1 MSAAAISKGSV
12 DGIKLLDAKARKLPP
27 ALVKKYLER
36 LELSQLNISIPDLAL
51 LGTLNSAHVDRICY
65 ETVGMHESANGDPP
79 ELSPLASAERVAS
92 KQARGGYCFLVGDA
106 YAALLCT
113 IGYKVSLH
121 VGGVGDAP
129 LAPERMGNHVVLIV
143 HGLVD
148 PERPG
153 AKPCAYVADVGLG
166 DGPSQ
171 PFRLANRRWT
181 EDGFS
186 YSLAPREHK
195 GLWWFTHDPTGSF
208 QGFAFSVATSCMSVR
223 EFQTYHDFYWLN
235 AAESPYHRAGLVLQR
250 RSPTLGALTMRNA
263 RLTRAHPSN
272 RGAVETL
279 GVATSQEEW
288 FTLAREAFLL
298 TGLDKLPVEAKARLW
313 QVADVKHQQW
323 LAEEFER
330 ARKRG
335 LRIATVAASLVAAVF
350 ALAVWRAK
358 RVSPTFGSSLFAL
371 GQRGLYSNP
380 LVGGLQEALKK
391 A

>member
-1 MSAAAISKGSV
+1 MVTKGSV
-12 DGIKLLDAKARKLPP
+12 DGIKLLDAKSRKLPP
-27 ALVKKYLER
+27 ALVKQYLER
-36 LELSQLNISIPDLAL
+36 LELSQLDVSIPDLAL
-51 LGTLNSAHVDRICY
+51 LCSLNSAHVDRICY
-65 ETVGMHESANGDPP
+65 ETIGMHESAKGCPVP

-92 KQARGGYCFLVGDA
+92 KQARGGYCFVVVDA

-113 IGYKVSLH
+113 LGYKVSLH
-121 VGGVGDAP
+121 VGGVGDEPFAS
-129 LAPERMGNHVVLIV
+129 ERMGNHVVLLV
-143 HGLVD
+143 HGLAD

-153 AKPCAYVADVGLG
+153 AKPSAYVADVGLG

-171 PFRLANRRWT
+171 PFRLANRRWS

-186 YSLAPREHK
+186 YSLAPREPK

-208 QGFAFSVATSCMSVR
+208 KGFAFSLATSCMSVR
-223 EFQTYHDFYWLN
+223 EFQSYHEFYWTN
-235 AAESPYHRAGLVLQR
+235 AAESPYHLAGLVLQR

-272 RGAVETL
+272 RGVVETL

-288 FTLAREAFLL
+288 LTLATEAFGL
-298 TGLDKLPVEAKARLW
+298 TGLEKLPTEAKARLW
-313 QVADVKHQQW
+313 EVADAKNQQW

-335 LRIATVAASLVAAVF
+335 LRIATAAAASLVAAVV
-350 ALAVWRAK
+350 ALTVWRSK
-358 RVSPTFGSSLFAL
+358 RTGPSFGSSLLAL
-371 GQRGLYSNP
+371 GKRGLYSNP
-380 LVGGLQEALKK
+380 LVEGLQDALKK